1 MVEIILALT
10 VLIAVTFWFGEDFFM
25 HMLNSFYAHR
35 REMKELDQDFE
46 RERRGGVGELFTE
59 N

>member
-10 VLIAVTFWFGEDFFM
+10 SLIAVTLWFGEDFFM

-35 REMKELDQDFE
+35 REMKELDQEFE
-46 RERRGGVGELFTE
+46 RERLGGVGELFSD

>member
-10 VLIAVTFWFGEDFFM
+10 ALAFVVFWAGEDFFM
-25 HMLNSFYAHR
+25 ALLNSFYAHR
-35 REMKELDQDFE
+35 REMKELDQSFE
-46 RERRGGVGELFTE
+46 RERLGGVGDIISE